1 MNALTRYVA
10 RMGIR
15 QRVMRT
21 TTWTIQ
27 WRNIRQLTYFTH
39 HIFSQFSVFCTYIH
53 RNMSHSLSL
62 SSPVCVCV
70 SLGRFIFFLF
80 MFSCSRALVFRF
92 CLRSGFC
99 GGDLALKHEPFPF
112 PLPMIHLVSGCATTH
127 IGISQISYEKLFI
140 ARFLSLLTLTL
151 VPRFGTRACLCML
164 AHLEFPVQH

>member
-1 MNALTRYVA
+1 MNALSRIVA

-21 TTWTIQ
+21 TTSAIQ

-39 HIFSQFSVFCTYIH
+39 HIFSQFSVFATYTH
-53 RNMSHSLSL
+53 HNMPHSLSL
-62 SSPVCVCV
+62 ALILYVC
-70 SLGRFIFFLF
+70 LAR
-80 MFSCSRALVFRF
+80 LVFFPFYDSVAPVLSFRI
-92 CLRSGFC
+92 CLWSGFC

-140 ARFLSLLTLTL
+140 ARFSRSSLSCAL
-151 VPRFGTRACLCML
+151 VSVLGACLCML
-164 AHLEFPVQH
+164 AHLVFPVQH